1 MLTLLAALLEEAPG
15 WTHGYDLMKGTGLK
29 SGSLYPLLIR
39 MTDLGLVEAVWREPT
54 VPGRPPRHAYRLTA
68 EGLAIAHAAKTA
80 PVPPGVAGAP
90 A

>member
-1 MLTLLAALLEEAPG
+1 
-15 WTHGYDLMKGTGLK
+15 
-29 SGSLYPLLIR
+29 
-39 MTDLGLVEAVWREPT
+39 
-54 VPGRPPRHAYRLTA
+54 LTA